1 MNYLINPHPFYSTH
15 CPCDLNY
22 HSFSS
27 FLHIDNSHTYITRK
41 CVLPVLQMKYTTVIL
56 LNISTWVSQG
66 IIRLSYSKQSL
77 LVFTQSWY
85 SFWIFFFTMVTGT
98 TTYPIKPNTWETP
111 MIPPSI
117 SIHNQVFIV
126 LSSNTSY
133 TYSFLFVLWPLPLF
147 WQKSLNL
154 FFCLGVLLCSC
165 AICTL
170 HKGTYLAE
178 GLSKGRNQNH
188 SPPWSLA
195 SWLRAV
201 SLQRISFF

>member
-1 MNYLINPHPFYSTH
+1 MCLTCTSNEIY
-15 CPCDLNY
+15 
-22 HSFSS
+22 
-27 FLHIDNSHTYITRK
+27 NSHSTEHFHLGIPGNHK
-41 CVLPVLQMKYTTVIL
+41 VVLLKIEFISFYPKLVLFL
-56 LNISTWVSQG
+56 D
-66 IIRLSYSKQSL
+66 
-77 LVFTQSWY
+77 
-85 SFWIFFFTMVTGT
+85 FFFTMVTGT

-170 HKGTYLAE
+170 HKGTY
-178 GLSKGRNQNH
+178 
-188 SPPWSLA
+188 
-195 SWLRAV
+195 WLRG
-201 SLQRISFF
+201 